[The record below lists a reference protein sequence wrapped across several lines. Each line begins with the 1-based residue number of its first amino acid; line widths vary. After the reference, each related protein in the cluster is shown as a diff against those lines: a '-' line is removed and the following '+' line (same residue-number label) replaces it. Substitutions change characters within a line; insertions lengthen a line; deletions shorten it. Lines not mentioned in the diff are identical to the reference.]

1 MRIILILLLIISY
14 QVSSGTSADSTRS
27 IWKRIMPN
35 SINMQF
41 AGNIGMFSA
50 GVNYISLN
58 KRWEGNLSYGFVPA
72 KYSDNGIHSTTVKA
86 RYIPLMKTYNPSTEV
101 KWVNVGMW
109 FNYAYGEK
117 YFYKL
122 PVYYDAGY
130 YYFPTAANLGLT
142 IGGEFRHDKW
152 AIYYDFGTTDKRLI
166 NFVKSS
172 SAIDF
177 HEIWNISF
185 GLSYYLK

>member
-1 MRIILILLLIISY
+1 MRFILFFLLVINC
-14 QVSSGTSADSTRS
+14 QVSWATTTDSTNS

-35 SINMQF
+35 SVNIQF

-50 GVNYISLN
+50 GINYISPN
-58 KRWEGNLSYGFVPA
+58 KYWEGNLSYGFVP
-72 KYSDNGIHSTTVKA
+72 KKFSDRVIHSTTIKA
-86 RYIPLMKTYNPSTEV
+86 RYIPLMKTYNHSTEI

-122 PVYYDAGY
+122 PIYYDAGY

-142 IGGEFRHDKW
+142 IGSELKRGKW
-152 AIYYDFGTTDKRLI
+152 GINYDFGTTDKRLI

-177 HEIWNISF
+177 HELWNISF